1 MKAGVSL
8 YLKDLRLVNFRNFK
22 HQELTFEPGVFII
35 QGANGQGKSN
45 LLESIYVLCFGRSY
59 RTRKELDLI
68 YWNDPF
74 YYLKG
79 HVYTDDRLYRLEV
92 GYEVAKKRKVVK
104 LNGRVN
110 NKHREDIFFPVVFFV
125 PEDLELVRRGPEER
139 RKFMD
144 LEISQF
150 DPIYANY
157 LARYKKA
164 LFQKNRLLKENRP
177 GSALENMLRPWNEQ
191 LIYFGSRVAQKRYQF
206 LVDLNRLAAKNYSHL
221 FQEELQLSIMYHSFM
236 AAEEFEHEIE
246 IVEKNFRLEMDKI
259 EGEEKKRG
267 FCLIGPHKDD
277 LVFLLNGREARRFAS
292 HGQQRGVVISLKAAQ
307 IQFYNENDKK
317 PIFLLD
323 DIFSE
328 LDEMRREQCFS
339 LFDQAGQVFLSITR
353 KENYM
358 EPFLKRFENRF
369 FYSVEK
375 GQVTV
380 VS

>member
-177 GSALENMLRPWNEQ
+177 GAALENMLRPWNEQ